1 MITPVGIL
9 YHDVGQSLP
18 FVLYL
23 LMFLTPVLYPVPQ
36 PQSQS
41 GSFAL
46 VWNPIS
52 PMLDTTRAWLL
63 SVPADHLTGFLITTA
78 LAIFTLLIG
87 WLLYRLAL
95 PILLE
100 RMSA

>member
-1 MITPVGIL
+1 MLTPVGIL

-23 LMFLTPVLYPVPQ
+23 LMFLSPVLYPVPQ
-36 PQSQS
+36 SGGFVCLGIEPGQSDI
-41 GSFAL
+41 GYRAGL
-46 VWNPIS
+46 APIS
-52 PMLDTTRAWLL
+52 AGGTFGGI
-63 SVPADHLTGFLITTA
+63 SITTA

-95 PILLE
+95 PILIE